1 MKTKPMYLL
10 LFSGLIAF
18 VLFVSWSCTAPQT
31 QKEEAKPFER
41 PVSEVVTPD
50 WAKDASIYEVNVR
63 QFTPE
68 GTFNAFAAHLPRLK
82 ELGVEILW
90 FMPIHPIGEL
100 NRKGGL
106 GSYYSVK
113 DYTAVNP
120 EFGTFDDF
128 KRLVA
133 QAHDLGFKVIIDW
146 VANHTAWD
154 HNWMTDHPD
163 WYSRDEN
170 GKVIAPFDWTD
181 VADLNYENNP
191 GLWEAMTDA
200 LKFWVKEADIDG
212 YRCDVAG
219 MVPVEFWNQARV
231 ALDGIKPVFML
242 AEDEGERSLMQ
253 QAFDANY
260 GWEMHH
266 VMNKIAK
273 GEADA
278 THMWSYFRKN
288 NSLFPE
294 ASYRMYFTSNHDEN
308 SWNGTEFD
316 RLGDAVKA
324 FAVMTYTV
332 PGFPLIYN
340 GQEVS
345 LNKRL
350 LFFEKDEIDW
360 TGTNLSAFYSTLN
373 TLKKENAVL
382 WNGASGGKMRPVKTD
397 KTAELFAFARKKDES
412 KLFVFIN
419 LTAQELNFVV
429 DDEKANGTFTD
440 VFTGETLTLSKGMEL
455 SLPAWGYLVLK

>member
-1 MKTKPMYLL
+1 LNG
-10 LFSGLIAF
+10 LFLTVI
-18 VLFVSWSCTAPQT
+18 
-31 QKEEAKPFER
+31 
-41 PVSEVVTPD
+41 TPD

-128 KRLVA
+128 KNLVA

-231 ALDGIKPVFML
+231 ALDEIKPVFML

-288 NSLFPE
+288 DSLFPE

-308 SWNGTEFD
+308 SWNGTEFE
-316 RLGDAVKA
+316 RMGDAVKA

-340 GQEVS
+340 GQEAS

-350 LFFEKDEIDW
+350 LFFEKDQIEW
-360 TGTNLSAFYSTLN
+360 NTSLAAFYSTLN

-382 WNGASGGKMRPVKTD
+382 WNGASGGKMRPVRTD

-419 LTAQELNFVV
+419 LTAQDLSFVIE
-429 DDEKANGTFTD
+429 DEKANGTFTD
-440 VFTGETLTLSKGMEL
+440 VFTGESLSLSKGTAL
-455 SLPAWGYLVLK
+455 TLPAWGYLVLK